1 MIFVP
6 VMIVAAVVLA
16 IWFRPWP
23 LFPEAESSGAPNERN
38 VTAEFAQW
46 VERRARARGLNVRGV
61 ARSVRLRCPKC
72 GESSNYFVY
81 PDEVCESC
89 WRSSLKPAPP
99 TSSTEAAFKSS

>member
-6 VMIVAAVVLA
+6 VMIVVAVVLA

-38 VTAEFAQW
+38 VAVEFAQW

-61 ARSVRLRCPKC
+61 ARRVRLRCPKC

-89 WRSSLKPAPP
+89 WRSSLKPQPP
-99 TSSTEAAFKSS
+99 ASPREPALKSS